1 MSRNRSSSLS
11 IPCRWPSPA
20 CGRTAACS
28 VSSTTQ
34 TQRSKRRARAFPNSD
49 TAGLY
54 YTDPVYTQ
62 EYILVG
68 RDGAYVPKKD
78 AIATPSLQP
87 SFIDAVRQQFPD
99 WTVLPT
105 PDEQHALAAV
115 SNGHTNLAL
124 SSVVSMQATRNLILY
139 PNLVLVPS
147 ENRIL
152 IGTSLA
158 ISSREP
164 RLLQSVFNKALL
176 RLDPQEK
183 ELILLKN
190 EIRTPPHFSLSYFV
204 TFYPLQTGL
213 LMGGILLL
221 ICLAIFLRTTL
232 DRRRIAA
239 AQHAALEAYKY
250 KSQTDPLTGLYN
262 KTATRE
268 LIEHYLL
275 EPPAPGHCHAFF
287 MMDLDHFKAA
297 NDLCGHDFGDEILIS
312 FAKSLHTIVRDRDLI
327 GRFGGDEFVIFL
339 KNCTRDAI
347 PRIAGDINR
356 AATLVD
362 ERSRMT
368 NPAAQAHPERPLIT
382 VSIGIA
388 IAASTHET
396 YEEIFRK
403 ADHAVY
409 RVKENGRGDRAI
421 YGDGEGQH

>member
-1 MSRNRSSSLS
+1 MRS
-11 IPCRWPSPA
+11 A
-20 CGRTAACS
+20 
-28 VSSTTQ
+28 
-34 TQRSKRRARAFPNSD
+34 
-49 TAGLY
+49 
-54 YTDPVYTQ
+54 
-62 EYILVG
+62 
-68 RDGAYVPKKD
+68 
-78 AIATPSLQP
+78 
-87 SFIDAVRQQFPD
+87 
-99 WTVLPT
+99 
-105 PDEQHALAAV
+105 
-115 SNGHTNLAL
+115 
-124 SSVVSMQATRNLILY
+124 
-139 PNLVLVPS
+139 
-147 ENRIL
+147 
-152 IGTSLA
+152 
-158 ISSREP
+158 
-164 RLLQSVFNKALL
+164 
-176 RLDPQEK
+176 
-183 ELILLKN
+183 
-190 EIRTPPHFSLSYFV
+190 
-204 TFYPLQTGL
+204 
-213 LMGGILLL
+213 
-221 ICLAIFLRTTL
+221 
-232 DRRRIAA
+232 RRRIAA

-409 RVKENGRGDRAI
+409 RVKENGRGDWAI